1 MFKLFRTLCLLL
13 GFWIA
18 TLLLS
23 GAGVSFTHGYAAP
36 KNLSHFVVSLVVV
49 CAILLWTINCC
60 GSFLPRNLRRS
71 RVKPCS
77 HFGCRPQW

>member
-49 CAILLWTINCC
+49 GAILLWTHKLLR
-60 GSFLPRNLRRS
+60 FFFTEKFEKKPR
-71 RVKPCS
+71 
-77 HFGCRPQW
+77 

>member
-49 CAILLWTINCC
+49 GAILLWTHKLLRF
-60 GSFLPRNLRRS
+60 FLPRNLRRN

-77 HFGCRPQW
+77 RWGRRPQR

>member
-49 CAILLWTINCC
+49 GAILLWAINCC
-60 GSFLPRNLRRS
+60 GSFLPRNLRRN

-77 HFGCRPQW
+77 YWERRPQR